1 MINRAVFLA
10 MSWAILL
17 RVASAQTLPVKID
30 HPWMQA
36 VPSVASDTAI
46 FMKIEN
52 LGQVPLKLV
61 GASCP
66 IAAHVEPMITTRQV
80 EAGHQTMGMESV
92 SALDIPAGGTLELR
106 PGGNHLMVMGL
117 KSHPK
122 EGDHVKV
129 VLIFAPNAQQV
140 EVEPIVL
147 KHQPE

>member
-1 MINRAVFLA
+1 
-10 MSWAILL
+10 
-17 RVASAQTLPVKID
+17 
-30 HPWMQA
+30 MQA

-61 GASCP
+61 DASCP
-66 IAAHVEPMITTRQV
+66 IAEHVEPMITTRQV